1 MAAASGA
8 MAQTERQGRTIPSD
22 PPSDVN
28 WFDRLFGTTMVRR
41 ALSGVVLI
49 AIAFTVVW
57 IGDWLLAFWLAVAG
71 ARMAFE
77 WERIVHGR
85 GLTWAALIHG
95 ATVIIAVILM
105 WQKLP
110 LFALAAIF
118 MGMTTITSFAA
129 LRHVDPK
136 WSLVGIPYIALP
148 TAAFMWL
155 GMHGA
160 THSGAFDSGQAILI
174 WMLVS
179 IWATDSGAYVAG
191 NAIGGAKLWPSLSP
205 KKTWSG
211 LVGGIVSAAAAGFA
225 AASFFDAPSP
235 MTAALLSMVMSVIAQ
250 LGDLIESALKRRFKV
265 KDAGGLIPG
274 HGGALDRLDSHL
286 AVAAATA
293 LLTLVVPGGP
303 LSVSLE

>member
-1 MAAASGA
+1 MAR
-8 MAQTERQGRTIPSD
+8 TERQDSTHSTETTHD
-22 PPSDVN
+22 LN
-28 WFDRLFGTTMVRR
+28 WFDRLIGITMLRR
-41 ALSGVVLI
+41 AMSGIVLI

-57 IGDWLLAFWLAVAG
+57 IEDWLLALWVAIAG

-95 ATVIIAVILM
+95 ATVVVAVLLT
-105 WQKLP
+105 WQRLP
-110 LFALAAIF
+110 VFALGAIF
-118 MGMTTITSFAA
+118 FGMTTMLSFAA
-129 LRHVDPK
+129 LRRVDPN

-148 TAAFMWL
+148 TTAFMWL
-155 GMHGA
+155 GVHPSPYPGA
-160 THSGAFDSGQAILI
+160 IESGQAILI

-179 IWATDSGAYVAG
+179 IWATDIGAYIFG
-191 NAIGGAKLWPSLSP
+191 NAIGGLKLWPTLSP

-211 LVGGIVSAAAAGFA
+211 LVGGIVAAGSAGGLAALFFA
-225 AASFFDAPSP
+225 APSP
-235 MTAALLSMVMSVIAQ
+235 STAVLLSMVMSVIAQ
-250 LGDLIESALKRRFKV
+250 LGDLVESALKRRFKV

-293 LLTLVVPGGP
+293 LLTLIFPGGP
-303 LSVSLE
+303 LSLSLE

>member
-1 MAAASGA
+1 
-8 MAQTERQGRTIPSD
+8 MAQTERQDRSLSNDTPS
-22 PPSDVN
+22 SVN

-41 ALSGVVLI
+41 VLSGLVLI
-49 AIAFTVVW
+49 AIAFAVVW
-57 IGDWLLAFWLAVAG
+57 INDWLLALWVAVAG
-71 ARMAFE
+71 ARMSFE

-95 ATVIIAVILM
+95 ATVVLAVILM

-110 LFALAAIF
+110 LFALAAIL
-118 MGMTTITSFAA
+118 MGMTTTVSFAA
-129 LRHVDPK
+129 LRRVDPN

-155 GMHGA
+155 GMHEPMLPGA
-160 THSGAFDSGQAILI
+160 IDAGPAILI
-174 WMLVS
+174 WMLLS
-179 IWATDSGAYVAG
+179 IWATDIGAYLCG
-191 NAIGGAKLWPSLSP
+191 NAFGGPKLWPSLSP

-211 LVGGIVSAAAAGFA
+211 LLGGVVAAAVAGGLA
-225 AASFFDAPSP
+225 ALFFTAPSP
-235 MTAALLSMVMSVIAQ
+235 LTAALISMVMSVIAQ

-293 LLTLVVPGGP
+293 LLTLVFPGGP
-303 LSVSLE
+303 LSLSLE